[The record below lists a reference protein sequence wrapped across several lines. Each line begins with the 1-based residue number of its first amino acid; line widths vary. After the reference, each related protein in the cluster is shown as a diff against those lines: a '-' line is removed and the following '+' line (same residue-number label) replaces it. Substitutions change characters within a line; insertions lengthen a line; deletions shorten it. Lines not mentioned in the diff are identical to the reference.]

1 VLGIPAKIAHGTIV
15 IEIVSD
21 VKVVAGTRFGKSEA
35 TFLNMLNISPFTYR
49 MSVVQI
55 FDNGNAFAPDVL
67 DLDEQ
72 MLIDRFMSGIKTIA
86 ALSLALKYPTLVSV
100 SHSLVNAY

>member
-1 VLGIPAKIAHGTIV
+1 
-15 IEIVSD
+15 
-21 VKVVAGTRFGKSEA
+21 
-35 TFLNMLNISPFTYR
+35 

-72 MLIDRFMSGIKTIA
+72 MLIGRFMSGIKTIA